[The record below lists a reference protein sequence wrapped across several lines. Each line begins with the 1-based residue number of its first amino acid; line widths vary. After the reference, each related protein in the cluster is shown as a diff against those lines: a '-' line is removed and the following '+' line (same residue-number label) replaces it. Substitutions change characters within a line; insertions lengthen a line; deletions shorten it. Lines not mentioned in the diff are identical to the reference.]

1 MKTFVTVEFKNNN
14 NNYLF
19 YGDTRKEVKDK
30 IDNWMKDNNIV
41 KRPSYKYY
49 NKTNW
54 DIFKYHTIYNSH
66 YFMDMNMNFWKFV
79 FYMIFGLVF
88 VLYLYYTYPVFFR
101 MPKPMLPMTY
111 SVGYLYSLIWLFVT
125 YIFTWV
131 FYTLIMSI
139 YTIIDIKR
147 NFNIY

>member
-1 MKTFVTVEFKNNN
+1 MKTFVTVEFKYNN

-41 KRPSYKYY
+41 KRPSYNYY

-66 YFMDMNMNFWKFV
+66 YFTDMDMNFWKLV
-79 FYMIFGLVF
+79 FYMIFVLVF
-88 VLYLYYTYPVFFR
+88 VLYFYYTYSVFFR
-101 MPKPMLPMTY
+101 IPKPMMY
-111 SVGYLYSLIWLFVT
+111 WFSYLYSLIWIFVS
-125 YIFTWV
+125 YISTRV